1 MHMSLS
7 AVAAAAPDS
16 IVELQLALPNETSSA
31 GRGVTVGVPILII
44 FILFYLVTH
53 KNYKIGG
60 LVLAFVAGVM
70 LSGTQVASSLS
81 ELVDHFVTAGVNA
94 VSDTFS

>member
-16 IVELQLALPNETSSA
+16 IVELHSAVTTETSSV

>member
-1 MHMSLS
+1 MSLS
-7 AVAAAAPDS
+7 AVAAAAPDY
-16 IVELQLALPNETSSA
+16 IVDYHAAVTTQTSSV

-53 KNYKIGG
+53 KNHKILG

>member
-7 AVAAAAPDS
+7 AVAAAAPEH
-16 IVELQLALPNETSSA
+16 IANFQAVTTETSSV

-44 FILFYLVTH
+44 FILFYMVTH
-53 KNYKIGG
+53 KGYKLLG
-60 LVLAFVAGVM
+60 LILAFVAGVM

>member
-7 AVAAAAPDS
+7 VVAAAPPDS
-16 IVELQLALPNETSSA
+16 IVGLNSALAQETSTA

-81 ELVDHFVTAGVNA
+81 ELVDHLVTAGVNA
-94 VSDTFS
+94 VSDVFS